1 MECTL
6 LIVLTRL
13 FHPEQ
18 PLILQMMMLMQIIR
32 ELYMMKRK
40 VVERKR
46 RLQKLLLQRN
56 GGPATHIVL
65 VAAAPSF
72 SPACAINTPRPSSG
86 NDLLTKEWLPQTA
99 KKKDLGE
106 GFKTYDLVDVNGGL
120 WYSILV
126 FTFWHDQVE
135 KGVMPEPNMN
145 SNYIGLYKTC
155 KYTFQIMLTPK
166 PKRPVP
172 KKK

>member
-135 KGVMPEPNMN
+135 KGVMPEPNMS

-155 KYTFQIMLTPK
+155 KYTFQIMLT
-166 PKRPVP
+166 
-172 KKK
+172 